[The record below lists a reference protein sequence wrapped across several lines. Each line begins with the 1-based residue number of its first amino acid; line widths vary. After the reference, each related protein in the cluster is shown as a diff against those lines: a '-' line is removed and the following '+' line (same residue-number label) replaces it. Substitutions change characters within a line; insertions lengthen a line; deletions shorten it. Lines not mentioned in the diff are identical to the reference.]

1 MRVYELAKELGTDSK
16 TVIQFL
22 KEKESIGTVKN
33 HMSSVNEHQKGV
45 VKLGLKAEEPFALT
59 FTESDLDETSF
70 DEYVDD
76 DIPKPSL
83 YDAVKEDAEVAPI
96 VTQGTAG
103 TSAFAT
109 YSDEDRLETEEELSF
124 GQKAFAKAKSEDM
137 VSAEKETK
145 EKFAKLQQ
153 DAWTK
158 LSDEDKRVEEQQ
170 VIVERPTGF
179 WGWLKGLF

>member
-16 TVIQFL
+16 TVIQIL
-22 KEKESIGTVKN
+22 KENESIGTVKN
-33 HMSSVNEHQKGV
+33 HMSSVDENQKGV
-45 VKLGLKAEEPFALT
+45 VKLGLKVETTKLA

-76 DIPKPSL
+76 DTKPSL
-83 YDAVKEDAEVAPI
+83 YDVVKEDVEVAP
-96 VTQGTAG
+96 TG
-103 TSAFAT
+103 
-109 YSDEDRLETEEELSF
+109 DEDGDLSF

-158 LSDEDKRVEEQQ
+158 LSDEDKEVEKQE
-170 VIVERPTGF
+170 VIVERPIGF

>member
-16 TVIQFL
+16 TVIQIL
-22 KEKESIGTVKN
+22 KENESIGTVKN
-33 HMSSVNEHQKGV
+33 HMSRVDENQKGV
-45 VKLGLKAEEPFALT
+45 VKLGLKVETTKLA

-76 DIPKPSL
+76 DTKPSL
-83 YDAVKEDAEVAPI
+83 YDVVKEDVEVAPI

-158 LSDEDKRVEEQQ
+158 LSDEDKEVEKQE
-170 VIVERPTGF
+170 VIVERPIGF